1 MTPSAQ
7 PEPEVPAAPG
17 PAERSPARA
26 DRVARACAL
35 LDAVNAADPHELVV
49 GGVARPKELAHA
61 ELVTAWVRRLQ
72 PDASDELLVAARGH
86 HARRWTIPRDSH
98 PDGRAGYLRW
108 RRDLKQVHVDAV
120 AAAMREAGFPD
131 AAIERA
137 GAIVAK
143 RDLAHD
149 PDVQVLEDALCLTFL
164 ETQLEAL
171 ADKLHDDDKL
181 VDVLVKTLP
190 KMSDAGRTAALGL
203 DLPPRGRALLEQAV
217 ARASA

>member
-1 MTPSAQ
+1 MPQPDPRDPPSA
-7 PEPEVPAAPG
+7 P
-17 PAERSPARA
+17 A
-26 DRVARACAL
+26 DRVARACAAI
-35 LDAVNAADPHELVV
+35 DAANADDPHELVV
-49 GGVARPKELAHA
+49 DGVRRPKELAHA
-61 ELVTAWVRRLQ
+61 ELVTAWVRRLA

-86 HARRWTIPRDSH
+86 HARRWTVPRDSY

-108 RRDLKQVHVDAV
+108 RRDLKQVHVDVV
-120 AAAMREAGFPD
+120 AAAMREAGFPEPSID
-131 AAIERA
+131 RA

-164 ETQLEAL
+164 VTQLEDL

-190 KMSDAGRTAALGL
+190 KMSDAAKGEALAL

-217 ARASA
+217 RRATG